1 MIDQR
6 TSRRGLMT
14 FGAIAVAS
22 DAVYAMAGSPNGHT
36 PNQDVMRKHEARPGV
51 VIAYEDEWFGA
62 PWLDRRTDRP
72 AAWGR

>member
-22 DAVYAMAGSPNGHT
+22 DAAYAMAGSPNGH
-36 PNQDVMRKHEARPGV
+36 PPSQDVMRKHEARSGV

-62 PWLDRRTDRP
+62 PWLR
-72 AAWGR
+72 